1 MVRTSILAVGTLG
14 LLLAGSRAGAVDL
27 GVRDPAARLG
37 LSLNPDQVHAGI
49 QVHLGPVKSVQLRP
63 SLDLGVGNGVRLAS
77 LNADLLFRG
86 RQGRSPL
93 FVGGGPG
100 ISFVDVTS
108 GVGEGRGVE
117 TKVIFNGVAGLSFGA
132 RNRAGRRGPWRY
144 FVEARAG
151 FGDTP
156 DAKLTVGLGF

>member
-1 MVRTSILAVGTLG
+1 M
-14 LLLAGSRAGAVDL
+14 
-27 GVRDPAARLG
+27 
-37 LSLNPDQVHAGI
+37 
-49 QVHLGPVKSVQLRP
+49 KSVRFRP
-63 SLDLGVGNGVRLAS
+63 SLDVGVGNGVRLAS

-100 ISFVDVTS
+100 INFVDVTS

-117 TKVIFNGVAGLSFGA
+117 AKVVVNGVAGLSFGA
-132 RNRAGRRGPWRY
+132 RDRAGRSGRWRY